1 MVTTGAVEATKPASF
16 FSVLFP
22 HSLPCANPGKF
33 VYRYL
38 CAAVLYL
45 RFYIW
50 GHKFPTRTQTVRL
63 LQICFLK
70 TMLNFLMLAS
80 QWQGSLFKHL
90 HHGTIC
96 SKQCMTL
103 TFRNCPGV
111 RIAFPCYQTRGQQM
125 LQRGMSRYLRQLL
138 ETTQSTVIN
147 WNRFMILIRI
157 PEIVDHFMGCTM

>member
-1 MVTTGAVEATKPASF
+1 MVCNSLACGYYWGSGSYKTCIL

-45 RFYIW
+45 RFW

-63 LQICFLK
+63 LQICLLK

-90 HHGTIC
+90 HHGAIC

-125 LQRGMSRYLRQLL
+125 L
-138 ETTQSTVIN
+138 
-147 WNRFMILIRI
+147 
-157 PEIVDHFMGCTM
+157 